1 MVTVNHSDWVNTC
14 RYRCRYLS
22 VPLLISETERE
33 LARPSLE
40 SLLCTLN
47 PWVPCN
53 MISIFLTFQSSGS
66 GETTALLVFVNR
78 PQWCFL
84 TLLNCPS
91 ICFSLISHSVNS
103 LFWHFTSDNFLNYC
117 TSGIQNLI
125 NKISTKR
132 KNTLQKFLQF
142 AYQQGNLL
150 DIATRML
157 WKKPPTNYPL
167 VFSGLKQVI
176 CSHSSA
182 GQLGWLCFILILF
195 PGPVN

>member
-1 MVTVNHSDWVNTC
+1 MLNLFSSSFLSHLDIYIYLFHSFPWIALYKDWF
-14 RYRCRYLS
+14 
-22 VPLLISETERE
+22 I
-33 LARPSLE
+33 
-40 SLLCTLN
+40 
-47 PWVPCN
+47 
-53 MISIFLTFQSSGS
+53 
-66 GETTALLVFVNR
+66 
-78 PQWCFL
+78 
-84 TLLNCPS
+84 PS

>member
-84 TLLNCPS
+84 TLLNFPS
-91 ICFSLISHSVNS
+91 ICFSFKSHLL
-103 LFWHFTSDNFLNYC
+103 LFPLPLLNAKFGRFVSFL
-117 TSGIQNLI
+117 L
-125 NKISTKR
+125 
-132 KNTLQKFLQF
+132 
-142 AYQQGNLL
+142 
-150 DIATRML
+150 
-157 WKKPPTNYPL
+157 
-167 VFSGLKQVI
+167 
-176 CSHSSA
+176 
-182 GQLGWLCFILILF
+182 QLGQSPSSVALTHLVDSSSWTLGHDSLRITEVL
-195 PGPVN
+195 